1 MRTYIAFAHKDTN
14 SAWGVGFPDV
24 SGCFSAAVH
33 REDILPDVIEAL
45 GLHLD
50 RQDLPEARDVTEI
63 VADPDVAEDLRAGAF
78 LMAVPHV
85 TMAHKAARANISLDK
100 GVLDAIDAAA
110 RERGMT
116 RSSFIV
122 EAALNEIAGR
132 HEAA

>member
-1 MRTYIAFAHKDTN
+1 MRTYIALVHKDAD
-14 SAWGVGFPDV
+14 SAWGISFPDV
-24 SGCFSAAVH
+24 PGCFSAAD
-33 REDILPDVIEAL
+33 RKEDILPNAIEAL

-50 RQDLPEARDVTEI
+50 GHDAPEARDVTEI
-63 VADPDVAEDLRAGAF
+63 AADPEVAKDLHAGAF

-85 TMAHKAARANISLDK
+85 TMAHKAVRANISLDK

-116 RSSFIV
+116 RSSFIA
-122 EAALNEIAGR
+122 EAALNEITGR